1 MSSFFHNNIFKGF
14 GVILLLVV
22 GYVPVPGKG
31 LTSVLLVVQ
40 LVVAGRQRGRG
51 AQLQR
56 GHAVV
61 VVSMASAV
69 TDLLVLGSWGGLLL
83 PYPGQ
88 SFKRTFAKIEV
99 LQSFKTL
106 LRHYAK
112 QMLTAMV
119 ISLGMRGLV
128 SLDSCPYD
136 LHRQLR

>member
-31 LTSVLLVVQ
+31 LTSVLLGVQ

-51 AQLQR
+51 GQLQR

-69 TDLLVLGSWGGLLL
+69 TDLLVLGAWGELLL
-83 PYPGQ
+83 PSPGQ
-88 SFKRTFAKIEV
+88 SFK
-99 LQSFKTL
+99 
-106 LRHYAK
+106 
-112 QMLTAMV
+112 
-119 ISLGMRGLV
+119 
-128 SLDSCPYD
+128 
-136 LHRQLR
+136 